1 MQPVRLDFVR
11 RSGGS
16 LVLGVPLCVI
26 GLGLLTALSMQVA
39 SVEQKVEQDKGAL
52 WRLRTPDSSQPQGD
66 QQERDKAK
74 DLSVQFARPWDILFS
89 NLEKIEAADVRL
101 TQILPDSGQRTVRLA
116 GEAKTAQALY
126 DYMRRLGTEAGLR
139 QIHLIQQK
147 LDPEA
152 DVERFQLQAQWGP
165 K

>member
-1 MQPVRLDFVR
+1 M
-11 RSGGS
+11 
-16 LVLGVPLCVI
+16 LGVPLCVV
-26 GLGLLTALSMQVA
+26 GVALLTLFSMQVS
-39 SVEQKVEQDKGAL
+39 SVEQKIEADRGAL
-52 WRLRTPDSSQPQGD
+52 WRLRAPDSTQPQPD

-74 DLSVQFARPWDILFS
+74 DLSSQFARPWDILFS
-89 NLEKIEAADVRL
+89 QLEKIEASDVRL

-116 GEAKTAQALY
+116 GEAKTAQAMY
-126 DYMRRLGTEAGLR
+126 DYMRRLGSEAGLR